1 MKLGDIGMAV
11 THNSPYLLKRA
22 DGSFIDPETGE
33 RLGFDHRFMASGEG
47 CQAHGWGS
55 YFSENDRR
63 NYANNQ
69 RNPNKY
75 KGVTSDEIDKLN
87 LERTERVIAMCILGD
102 MDLYPQRTVEELIQ
116 EYIRDIKINTALV
129 EKKLALLLKIKNIGD
144 DSVKY
149 WNKSVERQKLCEKI
163 DKILGDSEAG
173 RNVYMNIASSL
184 RYDRMAFSRIINE
197 YETTCDSVCVENEE
211 ELAAFERLNPDDFER
226 VEKERHHY
234 EVEIPDNDGTNYI
247 EEQKTLT
254 DKQIQMVLDGLSRWK
269 VIDVRTNDW
278 LKPYTNPDG
287 KPYSYLRGGNWKGE
301 NLYKE
306 FCAAFDYEHNYRDM
320 KPADAG
326 RRASQFL
333 HDCGFVGIHYSS
345 YSDGECYVIFDEADA
360 KIVNHELFGLSG
372 DAPRFN
378 VGDWIEYFPLVAE
391 AKRGKYKGK
400 LWVHNITAVGD
411 TFYTV
416 DSWCVQTHQPHR
428 NRQMTISGQQEWY
441 RKIAQPQWAT
451 DHDRRLRLAKAKAK
465 ALKLKLELMKIEG
478 INEKNAEIHSRNNR
492 VKLGDTNKR
501 SAIME
506 NNIIFADI
514 LSEAEKLYK
523 YGLQVFGTDWLRT
536 LLPERIT
543 QEAKRGLYGIANKNA
558 AALFIARRCEA
569 ASAAQRG
576 VVADRPTLQGD
587 VIIEAFAKEHDF
599 WIENTDSYFH
609 SKFGQPMSYGSEA
622 TIYCDRQRRMVV
634 KTIDTE
640 LYDNNVSKAI
650 YRFLIHNILFPET
663 WFNIVAFG
671 RSQYGLFEI
680 IVEQD
685 YIDGEFATIRQFEEK
700 LASIGLVK
708 NKGDWENELFFVS
721 DVKSKNAIVDEDG
734 NVFVIDCYLELKEQN
749 Q

>member
-33 RLGFDHRFMASGEG
+33 RLGFDHRFMATGEG

-87 LERTERVIAMCILGD
+87 LERTERVVAMCILGD

-116 EYIRDIKINTALV
+116 EYIRDIKINTALA
-129 EKKLALLLKIKNIGD
+129 EEKLALLLKIKNIGD
-144 DSVKY
+144 DSVEY

-211 ELAAFERLNPDDFER
+211 DLAALERLNPDDFER

-254 DKQIQMVLDGLSRWK
+254 DKQIQMVLDGLNRWK

-411 TFYTV
+411 SFYTV

-465 ALKLKLELMKIEG
+465 ALKMKLELMKIEG
-478 INEKNAEIHSRNNR
+478 MESTDTHELYLKLLNDSNYYDVDYNPTNGGLKAIHVGHRFDKDKGVYEKQVINVGYQYGHSVILEDETDYEPHTRHTEGTWDGAFFEIAGKETATS
-492 VKLGDTNKR
+492 TNLLKGLKHCARKR
-501 SAIME
+501 KTKIAI
-506 NNIIFADI
+506 
-514 LSEAEKLYK
+514 LY
-523 YGLQVFGTDWLRT
+523 Y
-536 LLPERIT
+536 P
-543 QEAKRGLYGIANKNA
+543 RGG
-558 AALFIARRCEA
+558 FD
-569 ASAAQRG
+569 S
-576 VVADRPTLQGD
+576 T
-587 VIIEAFAKEHDF
+587 IIE
-599 WIENTDSYFH
+599 
-609 SKFGQPMSYGSEA
+609 Q
-622 TIYCDRQRRMVV
+622 
-634 KTIDTE
+634 
-640 LYDNNVSKAI
+640 AI
-650 YRFLIHNILFPET
+650 
-663 WFNIVAFG
+663 G
-671 RSQYGLFEI
+671 RY
-680 IVEQD
+680 
-685 YIDGEFATIRQFEEK
+685 
-700 LASIGLVK
+700 IGLK
-708 NKGDWENELFFVS
+708 NVGSGNQFVRFE
-721 DVKSKNAIVDEDG
+721 KIICIQGEKIVYEAYIKDEPQDS
-734 NVFVIDCYLELKEQN
+734 
-749 Q
+749 

>member
-1 MKLGDIGMAV
+1 MKLGDLGMAV

-226 VEKERHHY
+226 GEKERHHY

-416 DSWCVQTHQPHR
+416 DSWCVQTHQPRR

-441 RKIAQPQWAT
+441 RKIAQPKWTT

-465 ALKLKLELMKIEG
+465 ALKLKLELMKMDGLGLSLQGVGSTDTYKLYLKLLNDSNYYDVDYNPTNGGLKAIHVGHNLDKKGGAYEKHVMEAGFAAGHSVILEDERGFDNRHTEG
-478 INEKNAEIHSRNNR
+478 TWDGLLFEVAGRETATANNVFDGLKHCAEKKTTKVAILDYPNGGFDVAILDRAIRRYNGLKKLEDGQYIKYDKIVCVQNKLIVAEISN
-492 VKLGDTNKR
+492 
-501 SAIME
+501 
-506 NNIIFADI
+506 
-514 LSEAEKLYK
+514 
-523 YGLQVFGTDWLRT
+523 
-536 LLPERIT
+536 P
-543 QEAKRGLYGIANKNA
+543 
-558 AALFIARRCEA
+558 
-569 ASAAQRG
+569 
-576 VVADRPTLQGD
+576 
-587 VIIEAFAKEHDF
+587 
-599 WIENTDSYFH
+599 
-609 SKFGQPMSYGSEA
+609 
-622 TIYCDRQRRMVV
+622 
-634 KTIDTE
+634 
-640 LYDNNVSKAI
+640 
-650 YRFLIHNILFPET
+650 
-663 WFNIVAFG
+663 
-671 RSQYGLFEI
+671 
-680 IVEQD
+680 
-685 YIDGEFATIRQFEEK
+685 
-700 LASIGLVK
+700 
-708 NKGDWENELFFVS
+708 
-721 DVKSKNAIVDEDG
+721 
-734 NVFVIDCYLELKEQN
+734 
-749 Q
+749 

>member
-1 MKLGDIGMAV
+1 MKLGDLGMAV
-11 THNSPYLLKRA
+11 NHNSPYLLKKA

-33 RLGFDHRFMASGEG
+33 RLGFDHRFMGKGEG
-47 CQAHGWGS
+47 NQAHGWGS
-55 YFSENDRR
+55 YFSENDLRL
-63 NYANNQ
+63 YAETNNS
-69 RNPNKY
+69 PKY
-75 KGVTSDEIDKLN
+75 EF
-87 LERTERVIAMCILGD
+87 
-102 MDLYPQRTVEELIQ
+102 
-116 EYIRDIKINTALV
+116 
-129 EKKLALLLKIKNIGD
+129 
-144 DSVKY
+144 
-149 WNKSVERQKLCEKI
+149 
-163 DKILGDSEAG
+163 
-173 RNVYMNIASSL
+173 ASSL
-184 RYDRMAFSRIINE
+184 AAKKFNNDNLAFAAISSVVDAIRDDNLGKTPKQIIDEEISFWRESIKSAKEAIKIGQSIDPAELDNTNEQEIRAKWLNRDREAMVSRIAILSQMKTTHKPAAQIIEEGIKN
-197 YETTCDSVCVENEE
+197 YEAGIKADEKVIAILSELDS
-211 ELAAFERLNPDDFER
+211 DDFE
-226 VEKERHHY
+226 KDGLLYRHHY
-234 EVEIPDNDGTNYI
+234 TVEIPDNDGTNYI
-247 EEQKTLT
+247 EEEKPIT
-254 DKQIQMVLDGLSRWK
+254 DVQAKMVLK
-269 VIDVRTNDW
+269 Q
-278 LKPYTNPDG
+278 LKKEVKKGADYLETWFYYLYDDEEEKPIG
-287 KPYSYLRGGNWKGE
+287 KYLYADLKTEFKTPE
-301 NLYKE
+301 NVSK
-306 FCAAFDYEHNYRDM
+306 
-320 KPADAG
+320 
-326 RRASQFL
+326 FL
-333 HDCGFVGIHYSS
+333 HRCGFAGIHYTGF
-345 YSDGECYVIFDEADA
+345 YRDGSCYVIFDENDA